1 MEGKASDARAEDVQ
15 VGKVRGGGLRVEGVW
30 MSQKGIVGKEKVAA
44 FQGFVA
50 ADKSRVEFK
59 TLMLGC
65 IVRFGDADELGVV
78 VRVAKCP
85 MNVGTDPKVRLVAV
99 VTPVREAFLGLL
111 PAISMPFLQSPTSW
125 QVVPFSKVSLVA
137 CPSFRRR
144 RSRSSRPGASANRHL
159 GFPES
164 NHSRGH
170 WLHPVR
176 ERVATPGAD
185 PESGGGRVSQR
196 HSSAKLHA
204 ATQVQEAP

>member
-1 MEGKASDARAEDVQ
+1 
-15 VGKVRGGGLRVEGVW
+15 

-111 PAISMPFLQSPTSW
+111 PAISLPFLESPTSW
-125 QVVPFSKVSLVA
+125 QVVPFSKVSLVPA
-137 CPSFRRR
+137 PASEEGEVEAADQEPALLDIWDSLRVITVGGTGCIQLEKESPLLEQIQKAAGEEVLSEVLVRN
-144 RSRSSRPGASANRHL
+144 SMQPPKSKRPPRAVEG
-159 GFPES
+159 E
-164 NHSRGH
+164 
-170 WLHPVR
+170 
-176 ERVATPGAD
+176 
-185 PESGGGRVSQR
+185 GGGG
-196 HSSAKLHA
+196 HTK
-204 ATQVQEAP
+204 